1 MKKLEFWGALLT
13 AIYLS
18 LMAWWVY
25 ESWSEFLDLELNEL
39 GDFLA
44 GTFGP
49 VAFLWLVLGFLQQG
63 RELKLSTDALQL
75 QAEELKNSVAQQ
87 SIMAEAAVNQIDAA
101 RKALE
106 LQMEEADRLVRADFE
121 VGPSVKMGGSNGNV
135 RNKFRISNNRNVA
148 YKVICDISGDLPF
161 CTKLD
166 LGTMKA
172 GSSSE
177 QEFAFDHEH
186 PGVGVMMIFY
196 EDVNGKER
204 VDIFDVWISDGW
216 IKTRR
221 HRNKSSTVV
230 RA

>member
-1 MKKLEFWGALLT
+1 MLT
-13 AIYLS
+13 TIYLS
-18 LMAWWVY
+18 LMGWWIY
-25 ESWSEFLDLELNEL
+25 GSWGEFLHLKLNEL

-75 QAEELKNSVAQQ
+75 QAEELKNSVTQQ
-87 SIMAEAAVNQIDAA
+87 SIMAEAAVHQIDAA

-121 VGPSVKMGGSNGNV
+121 AGSSVKMGGSNGNV
-135 RNKFRISNNRNVA
+135 KNKFKVSNNRNVA
-148 YKVICDISGDLPF
+148 YKVMCEFAGDLPF
-161 CTKLD
+161 CTQLD
-166 LGTMKA
+166 LGTLKA
-172 GSSSE
+172 GSYSE
-177 QEFAFDHEH
+177 QEFVFDPEH
-186 PGVGVMMIFY
+186 PGAGVLTIFY

-216 IKTRR
+216 IKTQK
-221 HRNKSSTVV
+221 HRNKSSAVV